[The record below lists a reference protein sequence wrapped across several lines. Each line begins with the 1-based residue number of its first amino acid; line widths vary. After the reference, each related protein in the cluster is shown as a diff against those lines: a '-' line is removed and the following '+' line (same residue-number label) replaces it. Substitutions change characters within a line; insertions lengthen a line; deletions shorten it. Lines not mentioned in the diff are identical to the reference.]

1 MLPLFLALERR
12 FLLKIRQS
20 DDTIY
25 TVKKGNKQ
33 IGKVTKKTSELL
45 GLDYQDE
52 KPIFIGEAN
61 IAHMKE
67 EHPED
72 YKKYGSK
79 ISEIIVNPTYLAR
92 NEKKKSIEYIKEYKV
107 DNEYVLVAVRVSN
120 NDVHFARTMYVMA
133 DEKVERYKR
142 HNYFYKV

>member
-120 NDVHFARTMYVMA
+120 NDVHFARTMYVMV